1 MHWKPAV
8 LATPDTRLA
17 PLGNHRLPVPRSF
30 AARAPQSYPV
40 PPDAAPVPQPNSRAI
55 CFFSFENRR
64 RHYLPKFTTSAPHRG
79 QDYFS
84 PWPRCMITLSA
95 ADTKQS
101 VIKQNK
107 KLPVK
112 EVVIKMPDTEIK
124 FCETYSVI

>member
-1 MHWKPAV
+1 MHWKPAA
-8 LATPDTRLA
+8 LATPDSRFA
-17 PLGNHRLPVPRSF
+17 PPGNQALSAPRSF

-64 RHYLPKFTTSAPHRG
+64 RHYLPKFTTSAPHRE

-84 PWPRCMITLSA
+84 PCPRGMITFSSR
-95 ADTKQS
+95 DTKKS

-124 FCETYSVI
+124 FCETY